1 MNATAIEMVQ
11 SLITEPGRKIL
22 SNNKFLRQIYVNY
35 RFNQEIKLLN
45 NRDMYCDVSYSPE
58 NPSILFFTLH
68 KCGSVFS
75 GKVLK
80 YILKNADMSFV
91 DLYGYFDMSDDY
103 PLLDY
108 IDSMDTQI
116 VEKIVQAI
124 RPQGYVYAPLRF
136 PNLIPYIRE
145 IKKYKIILMI
155 RDPREIIVSA
165 YYSFGFTHALPVV
178 PAKREKYLREKKQ
191 ISSMTL
197 DEYVYKNTEYWK
209 RTLLSYYETILK
221 NSEQNLLLKYETLN
235 DDFFAWL
242 QNLVDFLGVE
252 PSSSAMKHII
262 FLNQSYKTKKRKN
275 LLDCL
280 EKNTL
285 NFLDQELADVMFF
298 YGYK

>member
-1 MNATAIEMVQ
+1 MPQ
-11 SLITEPGRKIL
+11 SFITEVGRKIV
-22 SNNKFLRQIYVNY
+22 SNNKLLRQLYVNY

-45 NRDMYCDVSYSPE
+45 NTYLSPDVIYSPE
-58 NPSILFFTLH
+58 NTSILFFTLH

-80 YILKNADMSFV
+80 YILKNSDMSFV

-108 IDSMDTQI
+108 IDSMDAQI
-116 VEKIVQAI
+116 VEKIVRSI

-136 PNLIPYIRE
+136 PNLIPYIQE
-145 IKKYKIILMI
+145 IEKYKIILMI

-178 PAKREKYLREKKQ
+178 PAKREEYLREKKQ
-191 ISSMTL
+191 IASMTL
-197 DEYVYKNTEYWK
+197 DEYVYTNIEHWK
-209 RTLLSYYETILK
+209 KILLSYYETILK

-242 QNLVDFLGVE
+242 QSLVDFLGIE
-252 PSSSAMKHII
+252 PTPSAIKHII
-262 FLNQSYKTKKRKN
+262 SLNQSYKIKKRKN

-285 NFLDQELADVMFF
+285 NFLDQELADVMLF